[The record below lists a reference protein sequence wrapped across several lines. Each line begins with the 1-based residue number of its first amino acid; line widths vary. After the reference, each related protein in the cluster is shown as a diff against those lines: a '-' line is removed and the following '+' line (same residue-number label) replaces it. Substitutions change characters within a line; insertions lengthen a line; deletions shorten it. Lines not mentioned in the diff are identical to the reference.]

1 VIDCPRRGLRNAVG
15 DERDRLGLD
24 EVVGRERAV
33 LGVEN
38 RLRRVA
44 REVVRDQLRPP
55 ARRGPV
61 RQQAVVGQSTLSHVG
76 DAGREVE
83 LARLTRLDVV
93 DYGHRHGPARPA
105 RDELVAGLQEVARR
119 LLELVAAEP
128 GHVGGA
134 GDVPTQVDDPAAIQI
149 LGVVAHEE
157 SVAVR
162 PQSIG
167 AASAPTS
174 PISRFRGFDPSAS
187 ATYTSR
193 FS

>member
-134 GDVPTQVDDPAAIQI
+134 GDVPTQVDDP
-149 LGVVAHEE
+149 LRFRS
-157 SVAVR
+157 SVLSLTR
-162 PQSIG
+162 SRSPSGPQSIG